1 MRTTVHRTAGL
12 ALTVLAALTVCTV
25 TALPAGALPA
35 AAAPEPT
42 RAEGEWSFVDDY
54 WNRSECENAGQR
66 GQEVGS
72 WKRYLCS
79 EGWLDWDLY
88 VIY

>member
-1 MRTTVHRTAGL
+1 MRTTTRSAA
-12 ALTVLAALTVCTV
+12 ALVLAALTTC
-25 TALPAGALPA
+25 ALT
-35 AAAPEPT
+35 AAPATAAPSAPGST

-54 WNRSECENAGQR
+54 WNRSECEDAGKR
-66 GQEVGS
+66 GQEVGA